1 MGVTLKWVLSH
12 KVGLGGITLA
22 RSCFSLG
29 AFLKAI
35 VLGQLSKKESNQLV
49 CINYMWPTLP
59 QIPKANPQV
68 FLYLIT
74 GVELKRRADGTL
86 EMESAIFT
94 ALQFYE
100 VGLKD
105 PEK

>member
-1 MGVTLKWVLSH
+1 
-12 KVGLGGITLA
+12 
-22 RSCFSLG
+22 
-29 AFLKAI
+29 
-35 VLGQLSKKESNQLV
+35 
-49 CINYMWPTLP
+49 MWPTLP